1 MMEENKNFEDQFRE
15 SLESYEL
22 PYDASAWTA
31 LEKKLSSKRKS
42 NFLKWGFGG
51 AAVLLLMIGIASLIR
66 YNKTAED
73 SKTNLP
79 LIENNTSETK
89 NEIKTD
95 VKTNLTENTISEKTV
110 LNLPEETIQPEKI
123 EGNNNHLNASNI
135 TVTPTD
141 YSPNNVK
148 NTNESETFENKSMIS
163 KEEETYKIQL
173 PSFPSKCQ
181 GDKFEIMNKIGHTLV
196 LVLPSGKKITA

>member
-1 MMEENKNFEDQFRE
+1 MMEENKNLENQFRE

-31 LEKKLSSKRKS
+31 LEKKLSPKRKS

-79 LIENNTSETK
+79 LTENNSSETK
-89 NEIKTD
+89 TDTKTD
-95 VKTNLTENTISEKTV
+95 IKTNLTENTISEKTV
-110 LNLPEETIQPEKI
+110 LNSPEETIQPE
-123 EGNNNHLNASNI
+123 
-135 TVTPTD
+135 
-141 YSPNNVK
+141 
-148 NTNESETFENKSMIS
+148 
-163 KEEETYKIQL
+163 
-173 PSFPSKCQ
+173 
-181 GDKFEIMNKIGHTLV
+181 
-196 LVLPSGKKITA
+196 